1 MGDFAVPLKES
12 LIGGLLV
19 LILGYYFRSTPEIGS
34 FLTDEQVKEFK
45 AEGIVVVDNL
55 LTNEE
60 LEDVTKELI
69 KRVDERPDDM
79 RPEDLLNLH
88 FNDSFILGDAKS
100 TLTSNN
106 ILTV

>member
-1 MGDFAVPLKES
+1 MEAFLAPLKVS
-12 LIGGLLV
+12 LIVGLLV
-19 LILGYYFRSTPEIGS
+19 LFLGLYFKPTPKIGS
-34 FLTDEQVKEFK
+34 FLTEKQVKEFR

-88 FNDSFILGDAKS
+88 FNDSYILG
-100 TLTSNN
+100 
-106 ILTV
+106 